1 MNGAAAKILVV
12 DDEAIA
18 RANLARVL
26 AHDGHETAQ
35 AGGGSIALEMLQHGE
50 YDLVLTDLIMPDMG
64 GLELLE
70 RVRARF
76 PGTEVIAVSYT
87 HLTLPT
93 ICSV

>member
-35 AGGGSIALEMLQHGE
+35 AGAGALRWRCWS
-50 YDLVLTDLIMPDMG
+50 MG
-64 GLELLE
+64 N
-70 RVRARF
+70 
-76 PGTEVIAVSYT
+76 
-87 HLTLPT
+87 T
-93 ICSV
+93 IWSSRI

>member
-35 AGGGSIALEMLQHGE
+35 AGLGEAVTAVAHAQHG
-50 YDLVLTDLIMPDMG
+50 LG
-64 GLELLE
+64 GG
-70 RVRARF
+70 RGDRRDHRRNRFRSNGRGAR
-76 PGTEVIAVSYT
+76 GR
-87 HLTLPT
+87 LRG
-93 ICSV
+93 

>member
-35 AGGGSIALEMLQHGE
+35 AGGGRHWAAYERHPAATIGMIRHYLLPGGSRRAGPPLDIVTAPTRSGAK
-50 YDLVLTDLIMPDMG
+50 TDQKEID
-64 GLELLE
+64 EN
-70 RVRARF
+70 
-76 PGTEVIAVSYT
+76 
-87 HLTLPT
+87 
-93 ICSV
+93 